1 MVGGK
6 RLKGMDGIEKRPDD
20 KAKGAQSDCQ
30 SGTTAGQ
37 KGPNGLLVRAFSHP
51 FGDGF
56 TCQEKSND

>member
-20 KAKGAQSDCQ
+20 KAKGAQSDRQ
-30 SGTTAGQ
+30 SGMTDDQ
-37 KGPNGLLVRAFSHP
+37 KGPNEKFVRAFSHP

-56 TCQEKSND
+56 TCQEKSKD